1 VTETIAMYSMRII
14 AFYASLLPATQAE
27 KEWCVSFLITITERF
42 HELRLHKHSSNY
54 VNVLASFGVF
64 HCMCAWLLLC
74 FQSKCFCLFNKERD
88 DVLSL
93 GKYSIKT
100 CYEDVT
106 EKSPL
111 PSMSLFS
118 SKHVIKTSLKKK
130 SVAKYIA
137 LSLFTLP
144 SNVWLVC

>member
-1 VTETIAMYSMRII
+1 MRII

-27 KEWCVSFLITITERF
+27 KEWCVSFLIMVTERG
-42 HELRLHKHSSNY
+42 HELRLHKNSSNY

-88 DVLSL
+88 EILSV

-106 EKSPL
+106 EK
-111 PSMSLFS
+111 
-118 SKHVIKTSLKKK
+118 K
-130 SVAKYIA
+130 SVAKYVSFVIKA
-137 LSLFTLP
+137 CYKDVTEKNSVAKYISRSPFILS
-144 SNVWLVC
+144 SNV